1 MYDERYKKVQGSSGL
16 YKNLATGVVINT
28 NEEEIRLARQRKKI
42 SLEEKEN
49 KLKLKSEVASL
60 KDEISELKDLIRGLV
75 GKQNGI

>member
-1 MYDERYKKVQGSSGL
+1 MYDERYKKVQGSSSL

-49 KLKLKSEVASL
+49 KKKMEKEVSFLKE
-60 KDEISELKDLIRGLV
+60 EISELKALIKALV
-75 GKQNGI
+75 EK

>member
-1 MYDERYKKVQGSSGL
+1 MYDERYKKVQGSSSL

-49 KLKLKSEVASL
+49 KKKMENEVSFLKE
-60 KDEISELKDLIRGLV
+60 EISELKALIKALV
-75 GKQNGI
+75 EK

>member
-1 MYDERYKKVQGSSGL
+1 MYDERYKKVQGSSSL

-49 KLKLKSEVASL
+49 KKKMENEVSFLKE
-60 KDEISELKDLIRGLV
+60 EISELKALV
-75 GKQNGI
+75 KALVEK

>member
-1 MYDERYKKVQGSSGL
+1 MYDERYKKVQGSSSL

-49 KLKLKSEVASL
+49 KLKLESEVASL

-75 GKQNGI
+75 GKQNCI